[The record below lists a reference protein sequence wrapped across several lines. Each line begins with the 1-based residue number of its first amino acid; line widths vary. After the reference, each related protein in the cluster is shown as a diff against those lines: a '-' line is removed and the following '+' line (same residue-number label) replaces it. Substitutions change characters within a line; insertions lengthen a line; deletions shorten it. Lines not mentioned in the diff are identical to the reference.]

1 MKVAKIKVAQLPEQE
16 ARTRFQRWT
25 WITSKLKHLSNLSEL
40 MFSQKRWRKSVS
52 HCRVTNWIERLGWEY
67 FGKTVLTVL
76 TWLAD
81 GQFC

>member
-40 MFSQKRWRKSVS
+40 MFSQKRWRNLSV
-52 HCRVTNWIERLGWEY
+52 
-67 FGKTVLTVL
+67 TVE
-76 TWLAD
+76 
-81 GQFC
+81 